1 MFKKTSNPYKFKYL
15 VTGITGPGIPE
26 VYLPPI
32 PPDKEIL
39 FKKEQKFVRP
49 EMGED
54 LRRWAKEYHIARMDN
69 ASYVHEHQQE
79 INAWEEQEDARCE
92 YGIFFWNKGEI
103 TYINGFYY
111 WLLTC
116 WNPYFGKP
124 VFRATDMEICY
135 WIQFWEEDPDSYGGA
150 LNTVRRYGKSS
161 LMGAWIVY
169 RTTRNFNHNSGMQGE
184 TDKKI
189 AAFYKKFVLRPFY
202 KLPPHVQ
209 PTYNLGTQQ
218 ASKIEFDLPAQRSKK
233 RTQFDTEDME
243 VLESMID
250 YRPSGE
256 GEYDGEILNSY
267 VMEEPGKCL
276 GKNIPVLMYDG
287 SIKMSQAIKKNDILM
302 GDDSTPRVVTELIR
316 GTGKIYR
323 IVSTSN
329 RKAKSWTVTEDHI
342 LSCKISGRTRFP
354 GYKKGDIVNIRVR
367 NYLRLS
373 ENQKAH
379 LNCYRVAVEYKE
391 QQHKIDPYFLG
402 VWLGDGSHSGAIFC
416 GEDDEVID
424 YSYEFAKKHN
434 YAVNIDHPKKSN
446 PKFRVVSISGGLRKD
461 LRNENLLKN
470 KHIPESYMIDS
481 RKNRLELLAGLID
494 TDGHREDR
502 ISRPNQRS
510 YEIIQR
516 RKNLAFQIQRLA
528 LSLGFYASCNAKTA
542 TMRRKD
548 GTVYRNTVFRVMIYG
563 QDMHEIPCK
572 IERKKM
578 PSNITTY
585 NSKDPQVYGF
595 RIQFDKIDKF
605 YGFNVTGNKL
615 FVLGDYTV
623 THNCEKVSLYDEE
636 GEGRW
641 DIIKPCFLQ
650 GGEDICGKAFL
661 GTTVENLKVVDKGGR
676 AYQRLFYDSDFNVR
690 NEDGRTMSGLY
701 AAFLPARYAMKKY
714 MDEWGIP
721 LSDQAWESL
730 QKTRRSYA
738 KRPSKLAGWIRKYP
752 DTIREIFYVN
762 PEKCEFNSTNIQEQ
776 LLVIDTSQTPLVD
789 RVEFYW
795 ENNVRDSKVRWR
807 HAPENGWCQIARGV
821 NFKDIP
827 NNQVVQRGQDQE
839 TGVKLWFP
847 QVTNIIIG
855 CDPIEHGV
863 VSQPGRSSKPVIY
876 ARSKYDE
883 SLDGVLTQ
891 EILEQRAEAKYP
903 YKSNRPLLLYDKRPS
918 DPNKFFEYA
927 IMICVY
933 FGAEIHVESQK
944 PAIISYF
951 HQRGYGAFIKHKFKA
966 EYERPDRTPIDGTPS
981 SQPLIQRYTSL
992 VAFQKEYFCHLMP
1005 FREILEDNL
1014 GFDPSNT
1021 KVHDYTVAEGFCE
1034 LAAEMKPT
1042 SVPVAVKDITEYLHT
1057 YDRFGNIRD

>member
-1 MFKKTSNPYKFKYL
+1 
-15 VTGITGPGIPE
+15 
-26 VYLPPI
+26 
-32 PPDKEIL
+32 
-39 FKKEQKFVRP
+39 
-49 EMGED
+49 
-54 LRRWAKEYHIARMDN
+54 
-69 ASYVHEHQQE
+69 
-79 INAWEEQEDARCE
+79 
-92 YGIFFWNKGEI
+92 
-103 TYINGFYY
+103 
-111 WLLTC
+111 
-116 WNPYFGKP
+116 
-124 VFRATDMEICY
+124 
-135 WIQFWEEDPDSYGGA
+135 
-150 LNTVRRYGKSS
+150 
-161 LMGAWIVY
+161 
-169 RTTRNFNHNSGMQGE
+169 MQGE

-267 VMEEPGKCL
+267 VMEEPGKL
-276 GKNIPVLMYDG
+276 
-287 SIKMSQAIKKNDILM
+287 
-302 GDDSTPRVVTELIR
+302 
-316 GTGKIYR
+316 
-323 IVSTSN
+323 
-329 RKAKSWTVTEDHI
+329 
-342 LSCKISGRTRFP
+342 
-354 GYKKGDIVNIRVR
+354 
-367 NYLRLS
+367 
-373 ENQKAH
+373 
-379 LNCYRVAVEYKE
+379 
-391 QQHKIDPYFLG
+391 
-402 VWLGDGSHSGAIFC
+402 
-416 GEDDEVID
+416 
-424 YSYEFAKKHN
+424 
-434 YAVNIDHPKKSN
+434 
-446 PKFRVVSISGGLRKD
+446 
-461 LRNENLLKN
+461 
-470 KHIPESYMIDS
+470 
-481 RKNRLELLAGLID
+481 
-494 TDGHREDR
+494 
-502 ISRPNQRS
+502 
-510 YEIIQR
+510 
-516 RKNLAFQIQRLA
+516 
-528 LSLGFYASCNAKTA
+528 
-542 TMRRKD
+542 
-548 GTVYRNTVFRVMIYG
+548 
-563 QDMHEIPCK
+563 
-572 IERKKM
+572 
-578 PSNITTY
+578 
-585 NSKDPQVYGF
+585 
-595 RIQFDKIDKF
+595 
-605 YGFNVTGNKL
+605 
-615 FVLGDYTV
+615 
-623 THNCEKVSLYDEE
+623 EKVSLYDEE

-676 AYQRLFYDSDFNVR
+676 AYRRLFYDSDFNVR

-714 MDEWGIP
+714 IDEWGRP

-776 LLVIDTSQTPLVD
+776 LLVIDTSQTPMVD

-795 ENNVRDSKVRWR
+795 ENNIRDTKVRWR

-827 NNQVVQRGQDQE
+827 NNQVIQRGQDQE

-847 QVTNIIIG
+847 QVTNILIG

-883 SLDGVLTQ
+883 SIDGVLSQ
-891 EILEQRAEAKYP
+891 ELLEHRAEIKFP
-903 YKSNRPLLLYDKRPS
+903 YKTNRPLLLFDKRPS

-992 VAFQKEYFCHLMP
+992 IAFQKEYFCHLMP

-1034 LAAEMKPT
+1034 LAGEMKPT
-1042 SVPVAVKDITEYLHT
+1042 SVPPAIKDITEYFHT
-1057 YDRFGNIRD
+1057 FDRYGNVRE

>member
-1 MFKKTSNPYKFKYL
+1 MFKKTDNPYKFKYL

-26 VYLPPI
+26 VYLPPV
-32 PPDKEIL
+32 PPEKNIL

-49 EMGED
+49 EMDED
-54 LRRWAKEYHIARMDN
+54 LRRWAKEYHIGKQTN
-69 ASYVHEHQQE
+69 AKFIHEHQQE
-79 INAWEEQEDARCE
+79 INEWEEREDERCE
-92 YGIFFWNKGEI
+92 NGIFFWNNGEI
-103 TYINGFYY
+103 TYITGFYY

-135 WIQFWEEDPDSYGGA
+135 WIKFWEEDPDSYGGA
-150 LNTVRRYGKSS
+150 LNTIRRYGKSS
-161 LMGAWIVY
+161 IMGAWIVY

-267 VMEEPGKCL
+267 VMEEPGKL
-276 GKNIPVLMYDG
+276 
-287 SIKMSQAIKKNDILM
+287 
-302 GDDSTPRVVTELIR
+302 
-316 GTGKIYR
+316 
-323 IVSTSN
+323 
-329 RKAKSWTVTEDHI
+329 
-342 LSCKISGRTRFP
+342 
-354 GYKKGDIVNIRVR
+354 
-367 NYLRLS
+367 
-373 ENQKAH
+373 
-379 LNCYRVAVEYKE
+379 
-391 QQHKIDPYFLG
+391 
-402 VWLGDGSHSGAIFC
+402 
-416 GEDDEVID
+416 
-424 YSYEFAKKHN
+424 
-434 YAVNIDHPKKSN
+434 
-446 PKFRVVSISGGLRKD
+446 
-461 LRNENLLKN
+461 
-470 KHIPESYMIDS
+470 
-481 RKNRLELLAGLID
+481 
-494 TDGHREDR
+494 
-502 ISRPNQRS
+502 
-510 YEIIQR
+510 
-516 RKNLAFQIQRLA
+516 
-528 LSLGFYASCNAKTA
+528 
-542 TMRRKD
+542 
-548 GTVYRNTVFRVMIYG
+548 
-563 QDMHEIPCK
+563 
-572 IERKKM
+572 
-578 PSNITTY
+578 
-585 NSKDPQVYGF
+585 
-595 RIQFDKIDKF
+595 
-605 YGFNVTGNKL
+605 
-615 FVLGDYTV
+615 
-623 THNCEKVSLYDEE
+623 EKVSLYDEE

-714 MDEWGIP
+714 IDEWGRP

-776 LLVIDTSQTPLVD
+776 LLVIDTSQTPMVD

-795 ENNVRDSKVRWR
+795 ENNIRDTKVRWR

-827 NNQVVQRGQDQE
+827 NNQVIQRGQDQE

-847 QVTNIIIG
+847 QVTNILIG

-883 SLDGVLTQ
+883 SIDGVLSQ
-891 EILEQRAEAKYP
+891 ELLEHRAEIKFP
-903 YKSNRPLLLYDKRPS
+903 YKTNRPLLLFDKRPS

-992 VAFQKEYFCHLMP
+992 IAFQKEYFCHLMP

-1014 GFDPSNT
+1014 GFGPSNT

-1034 LAAEMKPT
+1034 LAGEMKPT
-1042 SVPVAVKDITEYLHT
+1042 SVPPAIKDITEYFHT
-1057 YDRFGNIRD
+1057 FDRYGNVRE